1 MSIDNLAEDISKK
14 YGKRKNIYYAIGL
27 KTGFAAIKIF
37 EYGMI
42 SINQE

>member
-1 MSIDNLAEDISKK
+1 MVR
-14 YGKRKNIYYAIGL
+14 GKIYYAIGL